1 MKVTQHLLNPSLFE
15 KVSRFFFFGHLFIL
29 LFLTTFNYFDPLG
42 YLHGEPITFTLRGN
56 IAMVPS
62 QWKPINV
69 NESFELLDTVGV
81 KPIILMHERG
91 FVRFDYID
99 LFKGF
104 STLNVLVLITDLAKM
119 WVWLYLS
126 WTLWVL
132 AKAIRKKSVFE
143 PEFIFRL
150 RLLAVIFPL
159 SAIIDSVNKQLFLK
173 LATSVIEYRNHY
185 LFIPDSFSGWKMVF
199 NEKMLFELPIMFVIL
214 MVVQVFIQGAKLKNE
229 NDLTI

>member
-1 MKVTQHLLNPSLFE
+1 MKESQSLLSPNLFE
-15 KVSRFFFFGHLFIL
+15 KVCRIFFFGHLFFL

-42 YLHGEPITFTLRGN
+42 YFHGEPITFTLRGN
-56 IAMVPS
+56 IAMVPT

-69 NESFELLDTVGV
+69 NESFQLLDTIGV
-81 KPIILMHERG
+81 KPIVLMHERG
-91 FVRFDYID
+91 FVRFDYTD

-104 STLNVLVLITDLAKM
+104 SSLNILVFVTDLAKI
-119 WVWLYLS
+119 WIWLYLS

-143 PEFIFRL
+143 PKFIFRL

-159 SAIIDSVNKQLFLK
+159 SAILDSVNKQLFLK
-173 LATSVIEYRNHY
+173 LATNVIKYRNHY
-185 LFIPDSFSGWKMVF
+185 LFIPDSFSGWKIVF

>member
-1 MKVTQHLLNPSLFE
+1 MFD
-15 KVSRFFFFGHLFIL
+15 
-29 LFLTTFNYFDPLG
+29 YFDPLG
-42 YLHGEPITFTLRGN
+42 YFHGEPLTFTLRGN
-56 IAMVPS
+56 IAIVPT

-69 NESFELLDTVGV
+69 NESFQLLDTLGV
-81 KPIILMHERG
+81 KPIVLLHERG
-91 FVRFDYID
+91 FLRFDYTD

-104 STLNVLVLITDLAKM
+104 SRLNILVFITDLAKI
-119 WVWLYLS
+119 WIWLYLS

-143 PEFIFRL
+143 SKFIFRL

-159 SAIIDSVNKQLFLK
+159 SAILDSINKQLFLK
-173 LATSVIEYRNHY
+173 LATNVIKYPNHY
-185 LFIPDSFSGWKMVF
+185 LYIPNSFSGWKMVF

-214 MVVQVFIQGAKLKNE
+214 IVVQVFIQGAKLKNE